1 MSMLKDFRA
10 FIARGNVV
18 DLAVAVVVGGA
29 FGTIVK
35 SVVDDLIM
43 PPLGLLLGR
52 VDFSNI
58 FTVIRAGTKAA
69 PPYATLADAKAAGA
83 VTINWGLFASNV
95 LAFLIVA
102 FVVFVALRWVSKL
115 YAQPVAAPD
124 TKPCPECAMPI
135 PLAARRCPHCTS
147 PLGK

>member
-1 MSMLKDFRA
+1 MFKDFRA

-83 VTINWGLFASNV
+83 VTINWGLFFSNV
-95 LAFLIVA
+95 LAFMIVA
-102 FVVFVALRWVSKL
+102 FVVFLALRWAARLYSKPPVS
-115 YAQPVAAPD
+115 PD
-124 TKPCPECAMPI
+124 TRSCPECTMMI

-147 PLGK
+147 PLGQ

>member
-1 MSMLKDFRA
+1 MWKDFRA

-35 SVVDDLIM
+35 SAVDDIIM

-58 FTVIRAGTKAA
+58 FTVIRAGSKAT

-102 FVVFVALRWVSKL
+102 FVVFLAMKFVISRIYSVPA
-115 YAQPVAAPD
+115 PPPD
-124 TKPCPECAMPI
+124 TKPCPHCVMPI
-135 PLAARRCPHCTS
+135 PVMAKKCGHCTS
-147 PLGK
+147 VIA

>member
-1 MSMLKDFRA
+1 MFKDFRA

-69 PPYATLADAKAAGA
+69 PPYATLADARAAGA
-83 VTINWGLFASNV
+83 VTINWGLFFSNV
-95 LAFLIVA
+95 LAFMIVA
-102 FVVFVALRWVSKL
+102 FVVFLALRWAARLYSKPPVS
-115 YAQPVAAPD
+115 PD
-124 TKPCPECAMPI
+124 TRSCPECTMMI

-147 PLGK
+147 PLGQ

>member
-1 MSMLKDFRA
+1 MSMLKDFRG

-52 VDFSNI
+52 VDFTNI

-95 LAFLIVA
+95 LAFIIVA
-102 FVVFVALRWVSKL
+102 FVVFLALRWVSKL
-115 YAQPVAAPD
+115 Y
-124 TKPCPECAMPI
+124 TKPIDAPNTKSCPECTMAI
-135 PLAARRCPHCTS
+135 PLAARRCPNCTS
-147 PLGK
+147 PLGN